1 MSAKFLNH
9 LKVIADWPDNFLRA
23 QAPSTHWK
31 VGDWWNDR
39 YFTITCDDPGDKDGH
54 NCKSLGSATG
64 YEVEPSYRKD
74 GEKYPLIN
82 FCPPFFEMDNLAT
95 RVENLDKGYFDKNDV
110 RSLYSQATAFL
121 HEMMHTSATA
131 AGVSSPRCQ
140 DVQVSGYPGK
150 AYGPARAKQLARI
163 ELGGPEATA
172 INVDNYVFYAATWYL
187 YQLFY
192 VVPKDPKYS
201 WPRLA
206 LDEYYPSDDST
217 VADDFNSTSSV
228 TGTILDDQDFYDG
241 TNYTPIGGFQ
251 PAGPTGLASAT
262 ELIPMLVTASPTNV
276 PCSTLPP
283 YAQATAAQAGGGIAL
298 QPAMCGCGDGSI
310 FAMTSLSGC

>member
-1 MSAKFLNH
+1 M
-9 LKVIADWPDNFLRA
+9 RA
-23 QAPSTHWK
+23 QAHSDHWR

-39 YFTITCDDPGDKDGH
+39 YFTITCDDPGDKEGH
-54 NCKSLGSATG
+54 NCKTLGSATG

-82 FCPPFFEMDNLAT
+82 FCPPFFDMDNLAT
-95 RVENLDKGYFDKNDV
+95 PVKNLDEGYIDKNDV

-140 DVQVSGYPGK
+140 DVEVTGYPGK

-163 ELGGPEATA
+163 ELGGPVATA
-172 INVDNYVFYAATWYL
+172 QNVDNYVFYAATWYFWNRWL
-187 YQLFY
+187 
-192 VVPKDPKYS
+192 VVPKQPKYS

-206 LDEYYPSDDST
+206 NDEYYPSDDSP
-217 VADDFNSTSSV
+217 VADDFNSSISV

-241 TNYTPIGGFQ
+241 TDYTPAGGFQ
-251 PAGPTGLASAT
+251 PAGPTGLASTT
-262 ELIPMLVTASPTNV
+262 EVIPLFVTASPTNV
-276 PCSTLPP
+276 PCSTIAP
-283 YAQATAAQAGGGIAL
+283 YAQPTHAGGGIAL
-298 QPAMCGCGDGSI
+298 EPAMCSCDDGST
-310 FAMTSLSGC
+310 FTMTGLSGC